1 MPKTQELFKKINSL
15 YFSGRWE
22 IKNLLSLDSD
32 MKYLTKL
39 CILHFFGKQ
48 FIKEAEKLAILC
60 QFLKEG
66 CIILIE

>member
-32 MKYLTKL
+32 MKYLKKL

-48 FIKEAEKLAILC
+48 FTKEA
-60 QFLKEG
+60 
-66 CIILIE
+66 